1 MHRQRVSVIITSYN
15 QKAYLV
21 EAIDSVLA
29 QTIKPHEIIVADD
42 RSNDGSTEMIKEY
55 AARYPGLIKGI
66 YQPRNVGI
74 SENRNAA
81 LRVATGNHVTIL
93 DGDDRYLPNNLELQL
108 AALTAHPEV
117 CCTYSNLYFIDG
129 SGTRTRIRD
138 VTLQPSGDILSYV
151 AAGQM
156 GLLRSMLIP
165 YDLIEKAGFLDPH
178 FPKHDGFILT
188 LHLAQMAQFA
198 YILEPVAE
206 YRVHEEG
213 DSKSFSARARLG
225 YLEDVYAEVIRLT
238 QHLPSTELQRIRMAW
253 HLRLLHRR
261 MSADLEENKRVRA
274 WLRAATSLIHYPGS
288 IKELSNLVFGDPVF

>member
-29 QTIKPHEIIVADD
+29 QTIESHEIIVADD
-42 RSNDGSTEMIKEY
+42 RSSDGSAEMIKEY

-66 YQPRNVGI
+66 YQARNVGI

-81 LRVATGNHVTIL
+81 LRAATGNHVAIL
-93 DGDDRYLPNNLELQL
+93 DGDDRFLPNNLERQL
-108 AALTAHPEV
+108 EALNTHPDA
-117 CCTYSNLYFIDG
+117 CCAYSNLYFIDG

-165 YDLIEKAGFLDPH
+165 YDLIEEAGFLDPR

-188 LHLAQMAQFA
+188 LHLAQMARFA

-213 DSKSFSARARLG
+213 DSKSFSARERLG
-225 YLEDVYAEVIRLT
+225 YLEDVYSEVMRLT
-238 QHLPSTELQRIRMAW
+238 QHLPPTELRRIRTAW

-261 MSADLEENKRVRA
+261 MSADLEENKRVQA
-274 WLRAATSLIHYPGS
+274 GLRAATSLIHHPRS
-288 IKELSNLVFGDPVF
+288 IRELSRLLFRDPAF